1 MKKKRITAP
10 FYTETKLGIRNMRKD
25 TRQPDG
31 SLYARGRYAT
41 KIKSEDLPEHYIE
54 GTIFKV
60 NGYISVL
67 GIKDIVYKPN
77 YHINHMHRDDFIYI
91 SYDRPIRS
99 ETDARGYV
107 SYHDYDAILWGG
119 MIVEFIRAI
128 RKWNSYD
135 IESIADEVKKKEF
148 FFLEKYPEERKF
160 YGASNLLE

>member
-1 MKKKRITAP
+1 MKKKRISAP
-10 FYTETKLGIRNMRKD
+10 FYTETKLGIRNMRQD

-54 GTIFKV
+54 GMVFKV

-77 YHINHMHRDDFIYI
+77 YHINHMHRDDFLYI

-99 ETDARGYV
+99 ETDARGLYLITTTM
-107 SYHDYDAILWGG
+107 H
-119 MIVEFIRAI
+119 
-128 RKWNSYD
+128 
-135 IESIADEVKKKEF
+135 
-148 FFLEKYPEERKF
+148 F
-160 YGASNLLE
+160 YGAV